1 MSFEKYRVHEVA
13 KDFGK
18 QTKDIT
24 QILTTYATTPKNH
37 MQVLD
42 DKELSIIFEY
52 LTQHNQVSDLQAVF
66 ANAPKA
72 GEGAKGDSR
81 KPAGQKGHGS
91 EGKDRGQQG
100 KAAQQ
105 SKTGGQQPRAG
116 GQQGRAGGQQPR
128 SGGQQGQG
136 KAGGQQGKAGGQQA
150 KPAQAEPARPT
161 TRVPEKKLVDTR
173 KAGNVNLARYD
184 EHLETLAP
192 ERANKMQSGK
202 QKIQSKGAHRKGAN
216 FGNKRRQE
224 EQEKMRRLQLEI
236 AKKTPLTV
244 KIPDEIGVG
253 ELASRMK
260 KTGAEVVKQL
270 MKLGVMASLSEI
282 IDYDTA
288 ALVAMELGCKV
299 EKEVIVTIE
308 EKLIDTAEDK
318 EEDLVPRAPV
328 VVVMGQIGRAHV

>member
-52 LTQHNQVSDLQAVF
+52 LTQHNQVADLQAVF

-72 GEGAKGDSR
+72 GEGAKNDRPGTTGTAAGSR
-81 KPAGQKGHGS
+81 ASRSGVRGTNPAGAGTARPGTMAPEQRRGAPGKG
-91 EGKDRGQQG
+91 RPQQ
-100 KAAQQ
+100 
-105 SKTGGQQPRAG
+105 
-116 GQQGRAGGQQPR
+116 
-128 SGGQQGQG
+128 
-136 KAGGQQGKAGGQQA
+136 GQQA
-150 KPAQAEPARPT
+150 KQAANRPT

-184 EHLETLAP
+184 EHLENLAP

-202 QKIQSKGAHRKGAN
+202 QKIQSRGNHRKGGN

-260 KTGAEVVKQL
+260 KPGPTW
-270 MKLGVMASLSEI
+270 SSSS
-282 IDYDTA
+282 
-288 ALVAMELGCKV
+288 
-299 EKEVIVTIE
+299 
-308 EKLIDTAEDK
+308 
-318 EEDLVPRAPV
+318 
-328 VVVMGQIGRAHV
+328 

>member
-52 LTQHNQVSDLQAVF
+52 LTQHNQVSDLQEIF

-72 GEGAKGDSR
+72 SGEGAKGDGR
-81 KPAGQKGHGS
+81 KPAAQKGHGS
-91 EGKDRGQQG
+91 EGAKERGPQGKSGQQQGKPGAQQARAGGQQG
-100 KAAQQ
+100 RQ
-105 SKTGGQQPRAG
+105 GGQQPRAG
-116 GQQGRAGGQQPR
+116 GQQGKPGQ
-128 SGGQQGQG
+128 
-136 KAGGQQGKAGGQQA
+136 QQGKPGTQQQA
-150 KPAQAEPARPT
+150 KSAQAEPARPT

-202 QKIQSKGAHRKGAN
+202 QKIQSKGAHRKGAG

-260 KTGAEVVKQL
+260 KTGAEVVKQPHEAGGHGL
-270 MKLGVMASLSEI
+270 AV
-282 IDYDTA
+282 
-288 ALVAMELGCKV
+288 
-299 EKEVIVTIE
+299 
-308 EKLIDTAEDK
+308 
-318 EEDLVPRAPV
+318 
-328 VVVMGQIGRAHV
+328 

>member
-1 MSFEKYRVHEVA
+1 MAPEQRRGA
-13 KDFGK
+13 PGK
-18 QTKDIT
+18 R
-24 QILTTYATTPKNH
+24 P
-37 MQVLD
+37 
-42 DKELSIIFEY
+42 
-52 LTQHNQVSDLQAVF
+52 
-66 ANAPKA
+66 P
-72 GEGAKGDSR
+72 
-81 KPAGQKGHGS
+81 P
-91 EGKDRGQQG
+91 QQ
-100 KAAQQ
+100 
-105 SKTGGQQPRAG
+105 
-116 GQQGRAGGQQPR
+116 
-128 SGGQQGQG
+128 
-136 KAGGQQGKAGGQQA
+136 GQQA
-150 KPAQAEPARPT
+150 KQAANRPT

-184 EHLETLAP
+184 EHLENLAP

-202 QKIQSKGAHRKGAN
+202 QKIQSRGNHRKGGN

-260 KTGAEVVKQL
+260 KTGADVVKQL

-318 EEDLVPRAPV
+318 EEDLAPAPRGGGGHGPRGPRQDLPAGLYPQRQC
-328 VVVMGQIGRAHV
+328 GGRRGWRHHPAHRCLPGPGERLHHHLPRYAWP

>member
-52 LTQHNQVSDLQAVF
+52 LTQHNQVADLQAVF

-72 GEGAKGDSR
+72 GEGAKNDRPRDNRDSGR
-81 KPAGQKGHGS
+81 KQ
-91 EGKDRGQQG
+91 GQQKRG
-100 KAAQQ
+100 EGNKSSRGGDRPARNDGPRNNGEAPREKAAPQQ
-105 SKTGGQQPRAG
+105 
-116 GQQGRAGGQQPR
+116 
-128 SGGQQGQG
+128 
-136 KAGGQQGKAGGQQA
+136 GQQA
-150 KPAQAEPARPT
+150 KQAANRPT

-184 EHLETLAP
+184 EHLENLAP

-202 QKIQSKGAHRKGAN
+202 QKIQSRGNHRKGGN

-236 AKKTPLTV
+236 AKKTPLTDR
-244 KIPDEIGVG
+244 K
-253 ELASRMK
+253 S
-260 KTGAEVVKQL
+260 VV
-270 MKLGVMASLSEI
+270 
-282 IDYDTA
+282 
-288 ALVAMELGCKV
+288 
-299 EKEVIVTIE
+299 
-308 EKLIDTAEDK
+308 
-318 EEDLVPRAPV
+318 
-328 VVVMGQIGRAHV
+328 